1 METICDLI
9 ETSVLLSSIII
20 HCVCVCLGGERRRV
34 GIICIYSR
42 QVTRQNICFA
52 KKKISDDT
60 RGDTNIQAICRTEQ
74 FAKQQNNGEQEVRNR

>member
-1 METICDLI
+1 METICVLI

-52 KKKISDDT
+52 KKKIQTTHEGT
-60 RGDTNIQAICRTEQ
+60 RTYRQ
-74 FAKQQNNGEQEVRNR
+74 FAGQNNLLNNEIMASKK